1 MRREGKDW
9 RTAIVAAL
17 GAVLVAGCAS
27 WPRIDP
33 SGERFFLPP
42 EAPPGSVASPGL
54 PAPQAASPAPQTTGG
69 LRPWEPAELL
79 LSPPVSVAP
88 LGGEVVLVASVRG
101 ADQFLR
107 TNERVDWQ
115 IAPGSVGQF
124 LDFNPPQCLDLL
136 FDLTWPRKISPTL
149 VITTTSRREM
159 RLTRGTANPYDDVTI
174 AAGQTWVS
182 VTSPVEGTTYVTAVA
197 PGVANWER
205 RGQTAVIHWVDAQ
218 WQFPPPAINPAGT
231 RHVFTT
237 TVMRQSDQS
246 PLPGWRVRYTIT
258 GGPPAGLGPD
268 GAQSIE
274 IETDAAGRAAVEI
287 AQPRPVPGVSM
298 VAIEIIRPASAPG
311 GRIVVGT
318 GSTSKT
324 WSAPGLSL
332 RVSGPAVASVGAV
345 LTYRIEVS
353 NPGDLPLQGVSV
365 ADPLPEGLTLVSS
378 TPPAQIIGQ
387 TLTWTL
393 DRLAPGQCYAI
404 ELNLRAER
412 AGSVSNCV
420 EATAAG
426 LRAKDCASTTV
437 STTPPGPPVFPG
449 TGVPPAVTPPI
460 TLPGAAP
467 LDVQLFGPQQA
478 NVGETI
484 TYEIALTNRSAT
496 TASGVIVKAMFDAG
510 LVEPNLGVSAIQR
523 ALGADLPPG
532 ETARIGVRLRVTRA
546 GRLCM
551 TVEAVPAT
559 GLSTRRQACVTAE
572 APAPAPAK
580 PGAAA
585 NLSLRVAAPEVP
597 SGVVEQ
603 NRPVRFEVVVGNQGT
618 QAMTNVTIT
627 CRLDPALVPSR
638 ATPDYRFDPDTN
650 SLRWT
655 LASLPSGQR
664 RMVEMECTAA
674 RPAARACNRVHVSTL
689 QGDSAEAESCVEI
702 RAPAAARPTGLS
714 LNVVSLAAPATT
726 GREFS
731 YVVQVTNRSQFA
743 EQQVTLRVLLPP
755 ELLPVRLG
763 TTGPAGVRAHFD
775 GQTVFFDPIPT
786 LSPGETATFR
796 VQVQAQKPGE
806 VQVEAQLTSRNQ
818 PQPIVERRTQTI
830 VSRQ

>member
-1 MRREGKDW
+1 MRHEGGDW
-9 RTAIVAAL
+9 RLAAMAAL
-17 GAVLVAGCAS
+17 AAVLVAGCAS

-33 SGERFFLPP
+33 SGERFFLPAQ
-42 EAPPGSVASPGL
+42 APPASATPMAVPAPPNASP
-54 PAPQAASPAPQTTGG
+54 PVPTETG
-69 LRPWEPAELL
+69 LRSWEPAELIL
-79 LSPPVSVAP
+79 TPPLTVAP
-88 LGGEVVLVASVRG
+88 IGGEVVLVASVRG

-149 VITTTSRREM
+149 VITSTSRRET

-197 PGVANWER
+197 PGIANWER

-258 GGPPAGLGPD
+258 AGPPAGLGPT
-268 GAQSIE
+268 GAQSLE
-274 IETDAAGRAAVEI
+274 VETDAAGRAAVEI
-287 AQPRPVPGVSM
+287 SQPRPVPGTSM
-298 VAIEIIRPASAPG
+298 VAIEVIRPASAPG

-324 WSAPGLSL
+324 WSAPGLAL

-353 NPGDLPLQGVSV
+353 NPGDLPLEAVSIV
-365 ADPLPEGLTLVSS
+365 DPLPDGLTLVSS
-378 TPPAQIIGQ
+378 TPPPQTIGQ
-387 TLTWTL
+387 TLNWSL
-393 DRLAPGQCYAI
+393 GRLAPGQCLAI
-404 ELNLRAER
+404 ELNVRAQR

-420 EATAAG
+420 EAAAAG
-426 LRAKDCASTTV
+426 LRAKDCASTTI
-437 STTPPGPPVFPG
+437 STTPPGPPISPG
-449 TGVPPAVTPPI
+449 AGVPPAVSPPI

-467 LDVQLFGPQQA
+467 LEVQLFGPQQA
-478 NVGETI
+478 TVGETI
-484 TYEIALTNRSAT
+484 TYEIAITNRSTT
-496 TASGVIVKAMFDAG
+496 TASGVIIKAMFDAG
-510 LVEPNLGVSAIQR
+510 LVEQNTGVSAIQR

-532 ETARIGVRLRVTRA
+532 ETARIGVRLRVTGA

-551 TVEAVPAT
+551 TIEAVPAS
-559 GLSTRRQACVTAE
+559 GPSTRSQACVTAE
-572 APAPAPAK
+572 AVSPTPSK
-580 PGAAA
+580 PAA
-585 NLSLRVAAPEVP
+585 NLALRVATPEVP

-603 NRPVRFEVVVGNQGT
+603 NRPVRFEVVVTNQGT
-618 QAMTNVTIT
+618 QTMTQVTLT
-627 CRLDPALVPSR
+627 CRLDPSLVPSR
-638 ATPDYRFDPDTN
+638 ATPEHRFDPDTN

-655 LASLPSGQR
+655 LTSLAPGQR
-664 RMVEMECTAA
+664 RMVEMECSAT
-674 RPAARACNRVHVSTL
+674 RPAARACNRVHATTL
-689 QGDSAEAESCVEI
+689 QGDSAEAEACVEI
-702 RAPAAARPTGLS
+702 RAAAHARPSGLS

-731 YVVQVTNRSQFA
+731 YVIQVTNRSQFA
-743 EQQVTLRVLLPP
+743 EPQVTLRVLLPP

-775 GQTVFFDPIPT
+775 GQTVSFDPIPS
-786 LSPGETATFR
+786 LGPGETASFR

-806 VQVEAQLTSRNQ
+806 VQIEAQVTTPSQ
-818 PQPIVERRTQTI
+818 PQPLVQRRSQTI
-830 VSRQ
+830 VPRQ

>member
-1 MRREGKDW
+1 MRRERGDW
-9 RTAIVAAL
+9 RLAAL
-17 GAVLVAGCAS
+17 AALAAVLVAGCAS

-33 SGERFFLPP
+33 SNQGFFLPP
-42 EAPPGSVASPGL
+42 EAPPAPAAPGAVPPPSGTAIAPQVATGL
-54 PAPQAASPAPQTTGG
+54 P
-69 LRPWEPAELL
+69 PWEPAELIL
-79 LSPPVSVAP
+79 NPPVTVAP
-88 LGGEVVLVASVRG
+88 IGGEVVLVASVRG

-149 VITTTSRREM
+149 VVTSTSRREM

-237 TVMRQSDQS
+237 IVMRQSDQS
-246 PLPGWRVRYTIT
+246 PLAGWRVRYTIT
-258 GGPPAGLGPD
+258 GGPPAALGPSGD
-268 GAQSIE
+268 QSVE

-287 AQPRPVPGVSM
+287 SQPRPVPGTNT
-298 VAIEIIRPASAPG
+298 VAIEVIRPASAPG

-324 WSAPGLSL
+324 WSAPGLSV

-345 LTYRIEVS
+345 LSYRIEVS
-353 NPGDLPLQGVSV
+353 NPGDLPLEAVAI

-378 TPPAQIIGQ
+378 TPPAQIAGQ

-393 DRLAPGQCYAI
+393 GRLAPGACHAI
-404 ELNLRAER
+404 ELHVRAQR

-420 EATAAG
+420 EAAAGG
-426 LRAKDCASTTV
+426 LRAKDCASTTIL
-437 STTPPGPPVFPG
+437 TTPPGPPILPG
-449 TGVPPAVTPPI
+449 TGIPPAVSPPLP
-460 TLPGAAP
+460 LPGAAP
-467 LDVQLFGPQQA
+467 LEVQLFGPQQA
-478 NVGETI
+478 TVGQTI
-484 TYEIALTNRSAT
+484 TYEIAITNRSTA
-496 TASGVIVKAMFDAG
+496 TASGVVVKAMFDAG
-510 LVEPNLGVSAIQR
+510 LVEQNLGVSAIQR
-523 ALGADLPPG
+523 SLGADLPPG

-559 GLSTRRQACVTAE
+559 GPSARSQACVTAE
-572 APAPAPAK
+572 APPAGPVR
-580 PGAAA
+580 PGAA
-585 NLSLRVAAPEVP
+585 NLALRVVAPEVP
-597 SGVVEQ
+597 SGVAEQ

-618 QAMTNVTIT
+618 QAMTNVTVT
-627 CRLDPALVPSR
+627 CRLDPALVPNR

-650 SLRWT
+650 TLRWI
-655 LASLPSGQR
+655 LASLAPGQR
-664 RMVEMECTAA
+664 RMVEMECTATRA
-674 RPAARACNRVHVSTL
+674 AARACNRVHVTTL
-689 QGDSAEAESCVEI
+689 QGDSAEDEACVEI
-702 RAPAAARPTGLS
+702 RAPAAARPSGLS

-731 YVVQVTNRSQFA
+731 YVVQVTNRWQFA
-743 EQQVTLRVLLPP
+743 EQQVTLRVRLPP

-763 TTGPAGVRAHFD
+763 TTGPAGIRAHFD
-775 GQTVFFDPIPT
+775 GQTVSFDPIAT

-806 VQVEAQLTSRNQ
+806 VQVEAQVTSRSQAQ
-818 PQPIVERRTQTI
+818 PVVERRTQTI
-830 VSRQ
+830 VPQQ

>member
-1 MRREGKDW
+1 MRRECGDW
-9 RTAIVAAL
+9 RLAGLAAL
-17 GAVLVAGCAS
+17 AAVLVAGCVS

-42 EAPPGSVASPGL
+42 EAPATTTPPGAI
-54 PAPQAASPAPQTTGG
+54 PAPAGSPDALPSTDGVG
-69 LRPWEPAELL
+69 SWGPAELI
-79 LSPPVSVAP
+79 LSPPLKVAP
-88 LGGEVVLVASVRG
+88 IGSEVVLVASVRG

-149 VITTTSRREM
+149 VITTTSRRAM
-159 RLTRGTANPYDDVTI
+159 RLTRGTANPYDDVNI
-174 AAGQTWVS
+174 VAGQTWVS

-218 WQFPPPAINPAGT
+218 WQFPPPAINPTGT

-258 GGPPAGLGPD
+258 GGPPAGLGPS
-268 GAQSIE
+268 GAQSLE
-274 IETDAAGRAAVEI
+274 VETDAAGRAAVEI
-287 AQPRPVPGVSM
+287 SQPRPVPGTNT
-298 VAIEIIRPASAPG
+298 VAIEIVRPATAPG
-311 GRIVVGT
+311 GRIVVGS
-318 GSTSKT
+318 GATSKT
-324 WSAPGLSL
+324 WSAPGLAL

-353 NPGDLPLQGVSV
+353 NPGDLPLEGVTIV
-365 ADPLPEGLTLVSS
+365 DPLPDGLLLVSS
-378 TPPAQIIGQ
+378 TPPAQTAGQ

-393 DRLAPGQCYAI
+393 GRLAPMQCYAI
-404 ELNLRAER
+404 ELHVRAER

-420 EATAAG
+420 EAAAAG

-437 STTPPGPPVFPG
+437 STTPPGPPIYPG
-449 TGVPPAVTPPI
+449 PGIPPAVSPPI
-460 TLPGAAP
+460 TVPGAAP
-467 LDVQLFGPQQA
+467 LEVQLSGPERA
-478 NVGETI
+478 IVGETI
-484 TYEIALTNRSAT
+484 TYEIAITNRSSSPAR
-496 TASGVIVKAMFDAG
+496 GIVIKAMFDPG
-510 LVEPNLGVSAIQR
+510 LVEHTLGISAIER
-523 ALGADLPPG
+523 SLGADLPAG
-532 ETARIGVRLRVTRA
+532 QTARIGVRLRVTQA

-559 GLSTRRQACVTAE
+559 GPSARRQACITAE
-572 APAPAPAK
+572 AGPPGPAK
-580 PGAAA
+580 PGA

-597 SGVVEQ
+597 GGMVEQ

-618 QAMTNVTIT
+618 QAMSNVTIT
-627 CRLDPALVPSR
+627 CRLDPALAPSR
-638 ATPDYRFDPDTN
+638 ATPEHRFDPDTN
-650 SLRWT
+650 TLRWT
-655 LASLPSGQR
+655 LASIPPGQR
-664 RMVEMECTAA
+664 RMVEMECIAT
-674 RPAARACNRVHVSTL
+674 RPAARACNRVHVTTL
-689 QGDSAEAESCVEI
+689 QGDSAEAEACVEI
-702 RAPAAARPTGLS
+702 RAPAAARPSGLS
-714 LNVVSLAAPATT
+714 LSVVSLAAPATT

-763 TTGPAGVRAHFD
+763 TTGPAGIRAHFD
-775 GQTVFFDPIPT
+775 GQTVSFDPIPS
-786 LSPGETATFR
+786 LAPGETASFR

-806 VQVEAQLTSRNQ
+806 VEVEAQVTSRAQIQ
-818 PQPIVERRTQTI
+818 PLVERRTQTI
-830 VSRQ
+830 VPRP

>member
-1 MRREGKDW
+1 MRRGGGNW
-9 RTAIVAAL
+9 RWAGLAVL

-42 EAPPGSVASPGL
+42 EAPPVSAAPPGMAAPAVSVPG
-54 PAPQAASPAPQTTGG
+54 PQTASG
-69 LRPWEPAELL
+69 LRPGEPAELI
-79 LSPPVSVAP
+79 LSPPLTVAP
-88 LGGEVVLVASVRG
+88 IGGEVVLVASVRG
-101 ADQFLR
+101 SDQFLR

-136 FDLTWPRKISPTL
+136 FDLTWPRKLSPTL
-149 VITTTSRREM
+149 VITSTSRRQM

-231 RHVFTT
+231 PHVFTT

-258 GGPPAGLGPD
+258 GGPPAGLGPS
-268 GAQSIE
+268 GAQSLE
-274 IETDAAGRAAVEI
+274 VETDAAGRAAVEI
-287 AQPRPVPGVSM
+287 SQPRPAPGIST

-318 GSTSKT
+318 GSTAKT

-332 RVSGPAVASVGAV
+332 RVSGPAVASVGAL

-353 NPGDLPLQGVSV
+353 NPGDLALESVSV
-365 ADPLPEGLTLVSS
+365 TDPLPEGLTLVSS
-378 TPPAQIIGQ
+378 NPPAQSAGQ
-387 TLTWTL
+387 TLTWVL
-393 DRLAPGQCYAI
+393 QRLGPGQCSAI
-404 ELNLRAER
+404 ELTVRAQR
-412 AGSVSNCV
+412 AGTVSNCV

-426 LRAKDCASTTV
+426 LRAKDCASTTI
-437 STTPPGPPVFPG
+437 STAPPGPPVFPG
-449 TGVPPAVTPPI
+449 AGIPPAVTGPI

-467 LDVQLFGPQQA
+467 LEVQLHGPQQA
-478 NVGETI
+478 SVGETI
-484 TYEIALTNRSAT
+484 TYEIAITNRSAT
-496 TASGVIVKAMFDAG
+496 TASGVVVKAMFDAG
-510 LVEPNLGVSAIQR
+510 LVEQNLGVSAIQR

-551 TVEAVPAT
+551 TVEAVPAA
-559 GLSTRRQACVTAE
+559 GPSTRSQACLTAE
-572 APAPAPAK
+572 SPAPGPPK
-580 PGAAA
+580 PGTA

-597 SGVVEQ
+597 AGVVEQ
-603 NRPVRFEVVVGNQGT
+603 NRPVRFEVIVGNQSA
-618 QAMTNVTIT
+618 QPMANVTVT
-627 CRLDPALVPSR
+627 CRLDPALVPTR

-650 SLRWT
+650 TLRWT
-655 LASLPSGQR
+655 LASLDPGQR
-664 RMVEMECTAA
+664 RMVEMECTGA
-674 RPAARACNRVHVSTL
+674 RPAARACNRVHVTTL
-689 QGDSAEAESCVEI
+689 QGDSAEAEACVEI

-731 YVVQVTNRSQFA
+731 YVIQVTNRSQFP

-763 TTGPAGVRAHFD
+763 TTGPAGIRAHFE
-775 GQTVFFDPIPT
+775 GQTVSFDPLPS

-806 VQVEAQLTSRNQ
+806 VQVEAQLTSRSQ
-818 PQPIVERRTQTI
+818 PQPLVERRSQTI
-830 VSRQ
+830 VPRQ